1 MNHLS
6 KLSFG
11 YEYDVFF
18 CSSPPTALKPKFAE
32 STEISEL
39 SHNFVMVNLEVR
51 IPEFL
56 LSAVILS
63 LHCFR
68 IDIID
73 GIKSY
78 SAKKKKNLTQQS
90 CLLVCMCFSS
100 ELLILRLV
108 SDMVEP
114 SSPHLWQEIEEER
127 LVKMSNF

>member
-78 SAKKKKNLTQQS
+78 SAKKKKSYSAELSS
-90 CLLVCMCFSS
+90 CMYVLF
-100 ELLILRLV
+100 
-108 SDMVEP
+108 
-114 SSPHLWQEIEEER
+114 
-127 LVKMSNF
+127 F